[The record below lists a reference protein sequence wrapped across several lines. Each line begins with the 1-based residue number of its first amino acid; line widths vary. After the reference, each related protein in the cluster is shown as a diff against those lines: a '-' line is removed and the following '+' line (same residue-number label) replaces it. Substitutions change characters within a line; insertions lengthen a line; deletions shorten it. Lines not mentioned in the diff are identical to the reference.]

1 MHQLGI
7 ASTGHEELRK
17 RHAAEIAA
25 MTKVWLTA
33 WDPVKQKEVW
43 RVPYARRGSGGA
55 LVTGGNLVFQGT
67 IDANFAAYRADTGAK
82 LWEMPVRQVDGKSTR
97 LNSSHECATRMPS
110 YAFN

>member
-1 MHQLGI
+1 MRISDWSSDVCSSDLQSAMTYAFDPNFKVQPGEMHQLGI

-55 LVTGGNLVFQGT
+55 LVTGGNL
-67 IDANFAAYRADTGAK
+67 DR
-82 LWEMPVRQVDGKSTR
+82 KSTR
-97 LNSSHECATRMPS
+97 LNSSH
-110 YAFN
+110 